1 MFRRKNRHLDR
12 AEFRQEFNKQ
22 HRVVSRIIYIILF
35 FALVL
40 FSIWDMFVI
49 GFDHPLLAQ
58 FVLKRYLIAMPLLF
72 VGGAFTFLDS
82 KKIRMDWLMTFA
94 CMAIGLS
101 VIQIYILFNDIDKSI
116 TIDGLMLFMLSIY
129 FVPSIFAF
137 QKILVGL
144 FTMFGYFLFLW
155 MADKTLG
162 VFVHAFI
169 YLGLINIAG
178 AIHSLSFDRQ
188 LKQNFSSQKKLK
200 KLAHTDQLTGAH
212 NRHKFEDDFN
222 ELLRLANKESA
233 VVGLYIVD
241 VDQFKQFN
249 DNYGHLDGDDCLVAI
264 AQELLSHC
272 EHKQDRC
279 IRFGGEEFILVK
291 YGRSLE
297 ELYAWG
303 NSLLESIHL
312 LGIKHEYSSVADVV
326 TVSIG
331 AAFIDRDKTEARA
344 SLMEK
349 ADKALYQAK
358 QQGRNRM
365 VVAESQG
372 LPG

>member
-1 MFRRKNRHLDR
+1 MLASQNNKVD
-12 AEFRQEFNKQ
+12 AIEFRNEFNKQ
-22 HRVVSRIIYIILF
+22 HRIVSRIIYIILF

-72 VGGAFTFLDS
+72 IGIAFTFLES

-101 VIQIYILFNDIDKSI
+101 VLQIYILFNDIEKAI

-137 QKILVGL
+137 QKIIVGQ
-144 FTMFGYFLFLW
+144 FTMAGYFFFLW
-155 MADKTLG
+155 VAERELG
-162 VFVHAFI
+162 VFIHALI
-169 YLGLINIAG
+169 YLGLINLGG
-178 AIHSLSFDRQ
+178 AIHSLSFDRK
-188 LKQNFSSQKKLK
+188 LKENFSSQKILQKM
-200 KLAHTDQLTGAH
+200 AHTDHLTGAH

-222 ELLRLANKESA
+222 ELLRLAKKENA
-233 VVGLYIVD
+233 FVGLYIVD
-241 VDQFKQFN
+241 IDQFKQFN
-249 DNYGHLDGDDCLVAI
+249 DNYGHLEGDDCLVAI

-291 YGRSLE
+291 YGRSLD
-297 ELYAWG
+297 ELHTWG
-303 NSLLESIHL
+303 KGLLESVQL
-312 LGIKHEYSSVADVV
+312 LGLKHEYSSVADVV

-331 AAFIDRDKTEARA
+331 AAFIDLIKSETRA
-344 SLMEK
+344 SLMAK
-349 ADKALYQAK
+349 ADKALYEAK
-358 QQGRNRM
+358 KSGRNKM
-365 VVAESQG
+365 VIAD
-372 LPG
+372 